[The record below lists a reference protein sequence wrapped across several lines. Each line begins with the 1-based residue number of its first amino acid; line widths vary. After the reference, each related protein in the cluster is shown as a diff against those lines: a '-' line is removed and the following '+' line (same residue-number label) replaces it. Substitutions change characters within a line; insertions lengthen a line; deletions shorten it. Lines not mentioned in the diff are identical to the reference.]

1 MKVAIIG
8 AGIGGQVAAL
18 RLHAV
23 GVDVEVYEQADGIR
37 GAGVGINALPHAV
50 RELVDIGLLDRLD
63 ATGIRP
69 TELVYAHRLG
79 PIIQRNP
86 CGLDAG
92 FAVPQFSLH
101 RGRFQ
106 ELLADAV
113 RERIGPDAIRTGHR
127 LAAIEQDDDGVT
139 ARFTDRAGEP
149 VAEVRADALIGADG
163 IHSSVRASLFP
174 QEGPPRWSG
183 VLMWRG
189 ATEWPAFA
197 DGSTVLIAGG
207 TDAKLVVYPI
217 AAGSTP
223 DARLTNWALCVQL
236 GADGDPP
243 PRREDWSRPGDRAEL
258 AAQLPKFHSPL
269 VDHAALADA
278 TADIF
283 EYPMCDRDPLP
294 FWTQGR
300 VSLLG
305 DAAHPMYP
313 MGSNGAG
320 QAILDATAL
329 ATAFEQHAGDPA
341 AALRAYESERLPAT
355 TEVVLR
361 NRIGGPERVIDEVQ
375 RRAPDGF
382 ERLEDVISPAELEE
396 IVTGYQQ
403 LSGAT
408 LERVNRTA

>member
-1 MKVAIIG
+1 MKVVIIG
-8 AGIGGQVAAL
+8 AGIGGLVTAL
-18 RLHAV
+18 RLHAA
-23 GVDVEVYEQADGIR
+23 GVDAEVYEQADGIR

-50 RELVDIGLLDRLD
+50 RELVDVGLLDRLD
-63 ATGIRP
+63 AAAIRP
-69 TELVYAHRLG
+69 TELIYAHRLG
-79 PIIQRNP
+79 PVIQRRP

-106 ELLADAV
+106 QLLADAV

-127 LAAIEQDDDGVT
+127 LAHIEQDAGGVT

-149 VAEVRADALIGADG
+149 VAEAAADALIGADG
-163 IHSSVRASLFP
+163 IHSSVRESLFP

-189 ATEWPAFA
+189 ATEWPAFL

-223 DARLTNWALCVQL
+223 DTRLTNWAVCVQL

-243 PRREDWSRPGDRAEL
+243 PRREDWSRPGDRTEL
-258 AAQLPKFHSPL
+258 AAQLPRFHSPFL
-269 VDHAALADA
+269 DHAALADA
-278 TADIF
+278 TAEIF
-283 EYPMCDRDPLP
+283 EFPMCDRDPLP
-294 FWTQGR
+294 FWSRGR

-320 QAILDATAL
+320 QAILDATCL
-329 ATAFEQHAGDPA
+329 AASFAQHADDPV
-341 AALRAYESERLPAT
+341 AALRAYEAERLPAT

-375 RRAPDGF
+375 RRAPEGF
-382 ERLEDVISPAELEE
+382 DRLEDVISPAELEE

-403 LSGAT
+403 LSGASP
-408 LERVNRTA
+408 ERVNRPG